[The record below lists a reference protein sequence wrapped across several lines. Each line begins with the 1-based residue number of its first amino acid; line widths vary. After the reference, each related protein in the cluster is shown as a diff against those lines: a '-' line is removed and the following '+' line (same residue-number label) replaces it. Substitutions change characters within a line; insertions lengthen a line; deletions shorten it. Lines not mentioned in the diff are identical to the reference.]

1 MNRPWKN
8 RLLNFKPGAKDMGVF
23 LGCSA
28 LMALRIPLPIEATS
42 NFTYNHPLLSLI
54 TLFPVLAWLTGAYVL
69 GAIGLVISITR
80 FALAVFR
87 RRGADAVAKEDPT
100 PGSQ

>member
-8 RLLNFKPGAKDMGVF
+8 RLLSIKPGAKNMAVF

-28 LMALRIPLPIEATS
+28 LLALRIPMPIEATS
-42 NFTYNHPLLSLI
+42 NFTYRHPLLSLI

-80 FALAVFR
+80 FVLVVLR
-87 RRGADAVAKEDPT
+87 RRGAVAKEGPT
-100 PGSQ
+100 QGSQ